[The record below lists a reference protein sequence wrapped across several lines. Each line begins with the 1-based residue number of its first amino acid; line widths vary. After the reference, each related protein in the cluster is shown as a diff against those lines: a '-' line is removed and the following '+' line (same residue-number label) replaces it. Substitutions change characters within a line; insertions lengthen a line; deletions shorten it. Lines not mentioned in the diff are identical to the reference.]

1 MAIKIHNRSFQDNFI
16 LEISG
21 KVTSQDS
28 LQISKKVEGLA
39 KKKIAR
45 VIIDLSTVQYID
57 SQWIG
62 VFVYTWKVLR
72 DNKKEMVFL
81 IPPGFIRNL
90 FTASNL
96 GRVFKIIGSL
106 EELSGATAPGSS
118 EVIPSPSN
126 TGTNNPEPPADQG
139 DVLHRADG
147 RGL

>member
-139 DVLHRADG
+139 DVLRRADG